1 MANYMKCIAGVDN
14 VEMSDEEHAARVSEE
29 EEYEVRKPAKAWD
42 QLRFER
48 DQKRAETDYFALKD
62 ITLSNDMK
70 AYRKA
75 LRDLPES
82 YSNSSIN
89 GTITWPTKP
98 S

>member
-1 MANYMKCIAGVDN
+1 MANYMKNVNGVN
-14 VEMSDEEHAARVSEE
+14 VEMTDEEHTARVAEE
-29 EEYEVRKPAKAWD
+29 KAWED
-42 QLRFER
+42 AAPTKGWAKLRHQR
-48 DQKRAETDYFALKD
+48 NKLLAETDYLALKD
-62 ITLSNDMK
+62 ITLSTDMR

-98 S
+98 